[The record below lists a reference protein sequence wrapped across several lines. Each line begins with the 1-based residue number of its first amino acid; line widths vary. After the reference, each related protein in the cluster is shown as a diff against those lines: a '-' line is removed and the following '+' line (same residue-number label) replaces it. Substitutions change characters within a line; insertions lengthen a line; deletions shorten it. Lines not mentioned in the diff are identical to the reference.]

1 MRNLF
6 IWLNSTNIDQRTQ
19 NKNNNTEHILFRAKN
34 KANRSVFARF
44 CFATNSS
51 VLTHTVPNN
60 LLLPLHNTED
70 SYTSSSS
77 PFLTGS

>member
-19 NKNNNTEHILFRAKN
+19 NKNTENILFRAKN

-44 CFATNSS
+44 CFALNSS
-51 VLTHTVPNN
+51 ARTHTAPNN
-60 LLLPLHNTED
+60 LLLMYIRED